1 MTADW
6 NSVVIGALGEAGS
19 LILRYRPLLGYAK
32 LGLRMT
38 TFIGL
43 TLDFHIYCQGDV
55 DEALRK

>member
-1 MTADW
+1 M
-6 NSVVIGALGEAGS
+6 IGALGEAGS
-19 LILRYRPLLGYAK
+19 LILRYRPLLDYAK